1 MRVEKPVLIKGSSL
15 NFQRYPDSLDSF
27 IIPVS
32 QSAIRILD
40 IHFRPRNCGGGL
52 LSEKTAD
59 QKIGDDQLVQGTH
72 VCRKVSV

>member
-1 MRVEKPVLIKGSSL
+1 
-15 NFQRYPDSLDSF
+15 
-27 IIPVS
+27 
-32 QSAIRILD
+32 LD